1 MLFNSLNFLIFF
13 PIVTAMYFLL
23 PYRFRVLWL
32 LAASCYF
39 YMAFIPMFILILAFT
54 ITVDYFAGIAIAGA
68 EGKRRKQFLLASI
81 IANVGALFIFK
92 YFNFFNA
99 NLSALA
105 DFLHWSYSLE
115 ALSLVLPIGLSFH
128 VFQSLSYTIEVYR
141 GNQKPEKNFLI
152 VAIYVMFYP
161 QLVAGPIERPQNLLH
176 QFREK
181 HRVDLARIGSGL
193 RLMVYGLFIKLFIA
207 DNLAPFVDQVYDHPA
222 EYLAP
227 SFIIATVFF
236 AFQIYC
242 DFAGY
247 SYIAIGSARV
257 MGFSLMENFRQ
268 PYFSRS
274 IGEFWRRWHISLST
288 WFKDYVYV
296 PLGGSKR
303 GERRHVFNLLV
314 TFLLSGL
321 WHGANWTYVVWGG
334 LNGCYLA
341 AETFLKKFGVV
352 GHKDGPRSYLSLGR
366 SDLKV
371 AGRLWGALTVV
382 FQTLLTFALICL
394 TWVFFR
400 AENIE
405 GAFSI
410 IGQMFAGWGAL
421 PLELSSADFYRQ
433 YIFMGKSDYDFYWS
447 VGGITLLLVMEYLY
461 IQNYVSRIFAIENRL
476 VRYSTQWFLVATAL
490 LLIIIFAKTDAQ
502 QFIYFQF

>member
-1 MLFNSLNFLIFF
+1 MLFNSINFLIFF
-13 PIVTAMYFLL
+13 PVVTAVYFLL
-23 PYRFRVLWL
+23 PYRYRVLWL

-39 YMAFIPMFILILAFT
+39 YMAFIPVFVLILAFT

-68 EGKRRKQFLLASI
+68 EGKKRKQFLMASI
-81 IANVGALFIFK
+81 IANVGVLFIFK

-99 NLSALA
+99 NIAALA
-105 DFLHWSYSLE
+105 DFLHWNYSLE

-141 GNQKPEKNFLI
+141 GNQKPERNFLI
-152 VAIYVMFYP
+152 LAIYVMFYP

-181 HRVDLARIGSGL
+181 HQVDLARIGKGL
-193 RLMVYGLFIKLFIA
+193 RLMVYGFFMKLFIA
-207 DNLAPFVDQVYDHPA
+207 DNLAPFVDQVYDHPL

-227 SFIIATVFF
+227 SFVIATVFF

-257 MGFSLMENFRQ
+257 MGFTLMENFRQ

-274 IGEFWRRWHISLST
+274 VSEFWRRWHISLST

-296 PLGGSKR
+296 PLGGSRK
-303 GERRHVFNLLV
+303 GERRHITNLLV

-334 LNGCYLA
+334 LNGIYLVL
-341 AETFLKKFGVV
+341 ETFKNK
-352 GHKDGPRSYLSLGR
+352 Y
-366 SDLKV
+366 LKV
-371 AGRLWGALTVV
+371 GLPRISKNLFAESLKAIA
-382 FQTLLTFALICL
+382 QTLLTFALICL

-400 AENIE
+400 AESIG
-405 GAFSI
+405 GAFHI
-410 IGQMFAGWGAL
+410 IGQMFAGWDML
-421 PLELSSADFYRQ
+421 PEGMSRAEFYRQ
-433 YIFMGKSDYDFYWS
+433 YVFIGRSDYDFYWS
-447 VGGITLLLVMEYLY
+447 LGGIALLLVAEYLY
-461 IQNYVSRIFAIENRL
+461 LQNYVSRIFTLENRF
-476 VRYSTQWFLVATAL
+476 VRYGIQWFLIATAL
-490 LLIIIFAKTDAQ
+490 LLIIVFAKTDAQ

>member
-1 MLFNSLNFLIFF
+1 M
-13 PIVTAMYFLL
+13 L
-23 PYRFRVLWL
+23 PYRYRVLWL

-39 YMAFIPMFILILAFT
+39 YMAFIPAFILILAFT
-54 ITVDYFAGIAIAGA
+54 ITVDYFAGIAIANA
-68 EGKRRKQFLLASI
+68 EGKRRRQFLVASI

-99 NLSALA
+99 NLAGLA
-105 DFLHWSYSLE
+105 DFLHWNYSLE

-152 VAIYVMFYP
+152 LATYVMFYP

-181 HRVDLARIGSGL
+181 HNVEFGRIGKGL
-193 RLMVYGLFIKLFIA
+193 RLMVYGFFMKLFIA
-207 DNLAPFVDQVYDHPA
+207 DNLAPFVDQVYDHPL

-227 SFIIATVFF
+227 SFVIATVFF

-274 IGEFWRRWHISLST
+274 VGEFWRRWHISLST

-296 PLGGSKR
+296 PLGGSKK
-303 GERRHVFNLLV
+303 GERRHIWNLMV

-321 WHGANWTYVVWGG
+321 WHGANWTYVIWGG
-334 LNGCYLA
+334 LNGCYLVL
-341 AETFLKKFGVV
+341 ETLMKKLGVAV
-352 GHKDGPRSYLSLGR
+352 SMNGASVFVRSFVILL
-366 SDLKV
+366 
-371 AGRLWGALTVV
+371 
-382 FQTLLTFALICL
+382 QTLLTFTLICL

-400 AENIE
+400 AENI
-405 GAFSI
+405 GSAFHI
-410 IGQMFAGWGAL
+410 IGQMFTGWDAFPEGM
-421 PLELSSADFYRQ
+421 SRTDFYQ
-433 YIFMGKSDYDFYWS
+433 EYVFMGKSDYDFYWAL
-447 VGGITLLLVMEYLY
+447 GGIGLLLVAEYLY
-461 IQNYVSRIFAIENRL
+461 IHNYVSRIFAIENRFA
-476 VRYSTQWFLVATAL
+476 RYGIQWFLVATAL
-490 LLIIIFAKTDAQ
+490 LLIIIFAKTESQ

>member
-1 MLFNSLNFLIFF
+1 MLFNSINFLIFF
-13 PIVTAMYFLL
+13 PIVSAVYFLL
-23 PYRFRVLWL
+23 PYRYRVPWL

-39 YMAFIPMFILILAFT
+39 YMAFIPAFILILAFT
-54 ITVDYFAGIAIAGA
+54 ITVDYFSAIAIANS
-68 EGKRRKQFLLASI
+68 EGKRRKQFLMASI
-81 IANVGALFIFK
+81 VANVGTLFIFK
-92 YFNFFNA
+92 YFNFFNG

-105 DFLHWSYSLE
+105 DFLHWNYSLE

-141 GNQKPEKNFLI
+141 GNQRPEKNFLI
-152 VAIYVMFYP
+152 LAIYVMFYP

-181 HRVDLARIGSGL
+181 HRVDLDRIGRGL
-193 RLMVYGLFIKLFIA
+193 RLMVYGFFMKLFIA
-207 DNLAPFVDQVYDHPA
+207 DNLAPFVDQVYDHPL

-227 SFIIATVFF
+227 SFVIATVFF

-274 IGEFWRRWHISLST
+274 ISEFWRRWHISLST

-296 PLGGSKR
+296 PLGGSRR
-303 GERRHVFNLLV
+303 GERRHIANLLV

-334 LNGCYLA
+334 LNGCYLVL
-341 AETFLKKFGVV
+341 ETFMKKFGMAVSA
-352 GHKDGPRSYLSLGR
+352 KDRSQSVFADSL
-366 SDLKV
+366 V
-371 AGRLWGALTVV
+371 AILQIL
-382 FQTLLTFALICL
+382 FSFALICL

-400 AENIE
+400 AESI
-405 GAFSI
+405 GSAFHI
-410 IGQMFAGWGAL
+410 IGQMFTGWDAFPEGMTRA
-421 PLELSSADFYRQ
+421 EFYRQ
-433 YIFMGKSDYDFYWS
+433 YIFMGKSNYDFYWS
-447 VGGITLLLVMEYLY
+447 LCGIAILLVAEYLY
-461 IQNYVSRIFAIENRL
+461 LENYLSRVFATENRL
-476 VRYSTQWFLVATAL
+476 VRYGTQWFLVATAL
-490 LLIIIFAKTDAQ
+490 LLIIIFAKTEAQ